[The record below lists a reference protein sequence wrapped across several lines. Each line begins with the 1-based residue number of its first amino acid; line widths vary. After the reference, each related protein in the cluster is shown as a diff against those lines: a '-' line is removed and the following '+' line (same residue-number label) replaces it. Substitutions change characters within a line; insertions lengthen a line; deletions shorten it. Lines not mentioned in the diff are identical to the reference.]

1 VYPSIAAHNVVGFR
15 EGSAHP
21 QHDRIAISEN
31 APLSQSITIHFD
43 PGARSQ
49 PEFLDIHKFRNFTEA
64 LSLELER
71 TELGLLPMDEADR
84 ATTYVRI
91 TGIRKRDTRRCLALI
106 KALLEKH
113 YMTDEADVRVEDHAG

>member
-71 TELGLLPMDEADR
+71 TELGLLPMDEQIAQRHMSGLPGYESAMRGDVWR
-84 ATTYVRI
+84 SS
-91 TGIRKRDTRRCLALI
+91 KRCSKNTI
-106 KALLEKH
+106 
-113 YMTDEADVRVEDHAG
+113 